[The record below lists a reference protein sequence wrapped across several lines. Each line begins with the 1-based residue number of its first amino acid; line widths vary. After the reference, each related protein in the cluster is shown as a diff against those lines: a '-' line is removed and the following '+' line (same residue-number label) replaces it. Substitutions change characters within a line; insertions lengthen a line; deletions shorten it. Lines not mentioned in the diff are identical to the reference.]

1 MPMMSD
7 KAWKLCQRNG
17 GIWGEC
23 EEHSKSCWGSECYNN
38 ETVLGY
44 WDWVAS
50 RIEQEED
57 DAENND

>member
-1 MPMMSD
+1 MQMMSD

-17 GIWGEC
+17 GLWGEC
-23 EEHSKSCWGSECYNN
+23 ERYPKSDWISETVNN
-38 ETVLGY
+38 YTVLGY

-57 DAENND
+57 DA